1 MTAISKKTK
10 LVLVLTVFG
19 LGLGVLI
26 VSFTE
31 VATLRAVTVDG
42 ESVEKWSKKSPLVEN
57 KSILRQ
63 PLKEFVESSFT
74 DEKTLKLD
82 YRYSWPHTL
91 NVKVNLISPDCFLLD
106 RNSSTLYGLDENAR
120 VLPLDPE
127 IVDWERPVLT
137 GIGVRKVYQRP
148 SDIRVREVLF
158 ALDKLRSEKVNF
170 YRLIEQVD
178 FGSSEYIEVS
188 VAGHEHT
195 VRVRAESFY
204 DDIKRYVDFVAR
216 YHPELEGIRVID
228 LRQDGQIVTKG
239 KQA

>member
-1 MTAISKKTK
+1 MARKTK
-10 LVLVLTVFG
+10 LIFALSILSMLTVVLV
-19 LGLGVLI
+19 

-57 KSILRQ
+57 QSILRQ

-106 RNSSTLYGLDENAR
+106 RSSSTLYGLDENAR
-120 VLPLDPE
+120 VLPLDAE
-127 IVDWERPVLT
+127 FADWERPVLT
-137 GIGVRKVYQRP
+137 GIEVRKMYQRP
-148 SDIRVREVLF
+148 SDNRLHKVLLG
-158 ALDKLRSEKVNF
+158 LDKLRSEKVNF

-178 FGSSEYIEVS
+178 FGSSEFIEVS

-195 VRVRAESFY
+195 VRVRAELFY
-204 DDIKRYVDFVAR
+204 DDIKRYIDFVAR
-216 YHPELEGIRVID
+216 YNPELEGIKVID

-239 KQA
+239 KKV